1 MFLIEL
7 KGVRC
12 PYHLKM
18 YIKHKMGIF
27 YGYVH
32 FRREYYGAL
41 MCVKISTNE
50 PLLALEQVQEKQK
63 TDVVAKTGLIHSSS
77 FPISCLSAMGA

>member
-1 MFLIEL
+1 MEMFLNEM

-63 TDVVAKTGLIHSSS
+63 KQMLLQKLV
-77 FPISCLSAMGA
+77 